1 MKRLFWKENF
11 NPKFLKYFFERNLFW
26 LASFLVPFNSHFSTC
41 PARVN
46 EMIEQIAVIRFV
58 SISFIGPFWINW
70 ILKLSQCPHYVS
82 TSPNQPSH
90 VISLPNHP
98 NPVDAYVDRPA
109 HQGSKNTRD
118 KSVLDL
124 HSHVLLTRGT
134 GSLTSSCLRSQNV
147 TLPTFHHAGYRH
159 VSLLEKLTC
168 FPFSIYR
175 IEASEFRSFSPVQF
189 QRERERERG
198 AHRNENLVDLENL
211 GFRD

>member
-1 MKRLFWKENF
+1 M
-11 NPKFLKYFFERNLFW
+11 
-26 LASFLVPFNSHFSTC
+26 
-41 PARVN
+41 
-46 EMIEQIAVIRFV
+46 
-58 SISFIGPFWINW
+58 
-70 ILKLSQCPHYVS
+70 S